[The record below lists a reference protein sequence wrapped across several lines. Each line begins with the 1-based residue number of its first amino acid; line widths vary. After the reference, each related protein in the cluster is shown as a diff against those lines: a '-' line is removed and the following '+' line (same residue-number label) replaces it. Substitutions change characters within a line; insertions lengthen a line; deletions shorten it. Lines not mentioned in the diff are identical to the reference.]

1 MTNSVALPDPVGLLA
16 RSVLLVAMAEMDLS
30 VLRDLADLLENLAR
44 QDKTPT
50 RAVLWQRLQRSAI
63 ELMI

>member
-1 MTNSVALPDPVGLLA
+1 MNDSGGLPDPVGLLA

-44 QDKTPT
+44 LDKTPT
-50 RAVLWQRLQRSAI
+50 RAVLWQRLQRSAT